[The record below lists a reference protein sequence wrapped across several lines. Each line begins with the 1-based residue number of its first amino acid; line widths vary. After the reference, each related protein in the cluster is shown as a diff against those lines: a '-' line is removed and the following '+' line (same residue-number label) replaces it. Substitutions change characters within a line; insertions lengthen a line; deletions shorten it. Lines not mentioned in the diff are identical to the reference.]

1 MVYYKILLS
10 IKSLT
15 EKMNSFNV
23 EVRNNKTG
31 KMEKITGLEYAKQ
44 AYNQFY
50 DEMAR
55 ALISSNSYIRDASGT
70 QFKRR
75 PFFELY
81 DKARKTKINLVDIL

>member
-1 MVYYKILLS
+1 MVLVLAYIDKHIQAFMDTEVYGILQNTPKYQKF
-10 IKSLT
+10 I

-50 DEMAR
+50 DEMAV
-55 ALISSNSYIRDASGT
+55 L
-70 QFKRR
+70 
-75 PFFELY
+75 
-81 DKARKTKINLVDIL
+81 